1 MTDLTG
7 KKALVCGGSEGI
19 GLASAQAL
27 ASLGAEITLL
37 ARRASPL
44 QAALESLSSSQG
56 QVHRMLVADVN
67 ALEPV
72 LANIRSAGF
81 DILVNNS
88 AGPPGGAL
96 LKAQPSQLIAVF
108 QQHVLAG
115 QTLLQAVVP
124 HMQAQ
129 GWGRIVNI
137 ISTSVKEP
145 IPMLGISNTVRGAM
159 ASWAKTLA
167 SELGPYG
174 ITVNNVLPGYT
185 LTQRLDQILAE
196 RAAAAGKSQQ
206 DIAEGMLASVPAG
219 RFAQAAEVAHAVAFL
234 CQPLSAYI
242 NGINLPVD
250 GGRTKSL

>member
-37 ARRASPL
+37 ARRESTL
-44 QAALESLSSSQG
+44 HAALESLSTSQG
-56 QVHRMLVADVN
+56 QAHSMLVADVN

-72 LANIRSAGF
+72 LADIRSAGF
-81 DILVNNS
+81 DILINNS

-96 LKAQPSQLIAVF
+96 LKAETSQLLAVF

-129 GWGRIVNI
+129 RWGRIVNI

-159 ASWAKTLA
+159 AAWAKTLA
-167 SELGPYG
+167 AELGPDG

-185 LTQRLDQILAE
+185 LTQRLGQILAE

-206 DIAEGMLASVPAG
+206 DIADGMLASVPSG